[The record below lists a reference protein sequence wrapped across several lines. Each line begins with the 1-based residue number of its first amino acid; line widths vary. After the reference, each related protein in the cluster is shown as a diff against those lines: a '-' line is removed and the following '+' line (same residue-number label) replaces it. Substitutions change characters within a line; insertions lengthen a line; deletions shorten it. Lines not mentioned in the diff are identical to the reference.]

1 MAPRR
6 VVRRWNRDGIYSAIG
21 ELSMRALPF
30 ILICLSSAS
39 YSFGQI
45 QKPIDI
51 VWLPITDAE
60 RNMKTPAVEKDA
72 GVEAI
77 FWRVHV
83 RDELLGSQ
91 ELQRVLYH
99 YVRLK
104 VFDEKGKEKA
114 STIDLPTGDRTQIV
128 SVNGRTIKADGTE
141 LELKKD

>member
-6 VVRRWNRDGIYSAIG
+6 AVRRWNRDGIYSAIG

-51 VWLPITDAE
+51 VWLPVTDAE
-60 RNMKTPAVEKDA
+60 RNMKSPVVEKDA
-72 GVEAI
+72 GVEAL

-83 RDELLGSQ
+83 RDEFMSGQ
-91 ELQRVLYH
+91 ELRRVLYH

-104 VFDEKGKEKA
+104 IFDEKGKEKA
-114 STIDLPTGDRTQIV
+114 STIELPFNDKTSIV
-128 SVNGRTIKADGTE
+128 SV
-141 LELKKD
+141 